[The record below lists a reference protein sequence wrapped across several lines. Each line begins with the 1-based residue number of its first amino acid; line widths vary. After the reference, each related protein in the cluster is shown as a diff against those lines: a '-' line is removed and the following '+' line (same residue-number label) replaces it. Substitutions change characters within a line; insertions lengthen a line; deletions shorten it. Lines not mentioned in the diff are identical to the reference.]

1 MLAVGEVRTGATKG
15 QQHVLGALGVQLGH
29 SALDGLVVATAH
41 LDAKDVEQLVIIG
54 LDQQRLHG
62 NEVCQL
68 MARDIEDEL
77 GPLGLDTAQD
87 LGQEALGNVGRQ
99 RATDNQAGHVIERID
114 KLKHLLLVGL
124 VDGGTGVD
132 HVVLGV
138 GSGIEEHV
146 DARDAVGPN
155 GLDGH
160 AQGLGA
166 LNDKLARE
174 TGEKA
179 QDRGV
184 DTVVVKRKRDVEALA
199 VGRVDG
205 IAGTRDGIGSK
216 AVAGNVVVNGG
227 ICSERVNHEC
237 SFHEATC

>member
-1 MLAVGEVRTGATKG
+1 MLAVGEVRTGTAQG

-29 SALDGLVVATAH
+29 SALDGLIVATAH
-41 LDAKDVEQLVIIG
+41 LNAKDVEQLIVVG
-54 LDQQRLHG
+54 FDQQWLHG
-62 NEVCQL
+62 NKVGQL
-68 MARDIEDEL
+68 MAGDVENEL
-77 GPLGLDTAQD
+77 GTLGLNATQD
-87 LGQEALGNVGRQ
+87 LGQEALGGVGGQ
-99 RATDNQAGHVIERID
+99 RTADDQAGHVVERID
-114 KLKHLLLVGL
+114 EIKHLPLVGL

-138 GSGIEEHV
+138 GAGVEEDV
-146 DARDAVGPN
+146 DARDAIGPD

-166 LNDKLARE
+166 LDDELARE
-174 TGEKA
+174 TGEEA

-184 DTVVVKRKRDVEALA
+184 DTVVIERKRDVEALA
-199 VGRVDG
+199 VGRIDR
-205 IAGTRDGIGSK
+205 IAGTRDGVGGK
-216 AVAGNVVVNGG
+216 AVAGNVVVNSG